1 MDADVRAVGIGR
13 AIFHV
18 RDRIGAGRDRLGLP
32 LHGVGF
38 AFFYIAAALYVD
50 REAPTDLRASAQG
63 LVTLLTLGLG
73 GIAGNWFAG
82 QVVESYTVGGV
93 VEWRAV
99 WLVPALGTLSAAAGF
114 AGLFRNPK
122 TKDLPTDEHG

>member
-1 MDADVRAVGIGR
+1 MPGPV
-13 AIFHV
+13 F
-18 RDRIGAGRDRLGLP
+18 LGLP

-50 REAPTDLRASAQG
+50 REAPPDLRASAQG

-82 QVVESYTVGGV
+82 WVAELHTTGGV
-93 VEWRAV
+93 VDWRAV
-99 WLVPALGTLSAAAGF
+99 WLVPALGTLMAASAF
-114 AGLFRNPK
+114 ASLFRDK
-122 TKDLPTDEHG
+122 RIHHGDTEHTEKVRRE